1 MIRKAVKLVAIAWI
15 KMRSRFIGKKLP
27 LYCPCCGVH
36 LKAFMDD
43 GYASNQE
50 LYNPDRYTGIDQ
62 EVICP
67 CCGSLPRHRILALW
81 MEAHIEELRGKRIL
95 HFAQ

>member
-15 KMRSRFIGKKLP
+15 KMRSRFIGEKLP

-43 GYASNQE
+43 GYASNPE
-50 LYNPDRYTGIDQ
+50 LYNLDRYAGIDQ

-67 CCGSLPRHRILALW
+67 CCGSLPRHRILTL
-81 MEAHIEELRGKRIL
+81 
-95 HFAQ
+95 